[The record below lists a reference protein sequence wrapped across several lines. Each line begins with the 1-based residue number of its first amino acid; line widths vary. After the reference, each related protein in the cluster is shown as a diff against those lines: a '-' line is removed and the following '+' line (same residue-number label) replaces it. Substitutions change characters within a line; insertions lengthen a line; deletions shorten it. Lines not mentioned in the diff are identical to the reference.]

1 MELPTGLSF
10 RRCIENSIGYFY
22 SCNGKE
28 RQPVTLESNTLVGP
42 FSDATSASGA
52 NQKNTNGLNIFRAD
66 QAILPDDCKNL
77 IIEFYLNF
85 LPYWYK
91 PFRCGSPEA
100 RTKLAEII
108 SPYFTVDPLETITW
122 GYTESILN
130 LRSTWRNL
138 DTFIKGRRCTV
149 EFGDSTHTFLVPDSK
164 NLSEMEPASIEELK
178 AINDKRAIEQLHT
191 HIRKSLTGEMISG
204 PMKVTAILPA
214 TPGSEVFPS
223 QEFVD
228 ESTKKSNQNLDK
240 SKTLAFNWTTDGK
253 RQAIF
258 RRAKISNALQCIDR
272 WYNNDFSAPP
282 INVNPLGFQQQENK
296 PYRSWQSGRDVY
308 HLLMNIEQIT
318 EDLISTKTAS
328 PDSHFLIANFIRGG
342 LFTVKKKKAEKD
354 K

>member
-10 RRCIENSIGYFY
+10 RRCIENSIGYFD

-28 RQPVTLESNTLVGP
+28 RQPVTLESKTLVGP

-52 NQKNTNGLNIFRAD
+52 NQKNTNALNIFRAD
-66 QAILPDDCKNL
+66 QAILPDDCENL
-77 IIEFYLNF
+77 IIEFYLTL
-85 LPYWYK
+85 LPYWKK
-91 PFRCGSPEA
+91 PFRCESQEV
-100 RTKLAEII
+100 RTKLAEYI
-108 SPYFTVDPLETITW
+108 SAYMDIDPLETIAW
-122 GYTESILN
+122 GYTETILN
-130 LRSTWRNL
+130 LSWAWRNL
-138 DTFIKGRRCTV
+138 ESFTEGRRCAIG
-149 EFGDSTHTFLVPDSK
+149 FAGSTQTFLVPDSET
-164 NLSEMEPASIEELK
+164 LSELAPASLSALK
-178 AINDKRAIEQLHT
+178 AINSKQAIDELHT
-191 HIRKSLTGEMISG
+191 HIRMSLTGEKISS
-204 PMKVTAILPA
+204 PIKVTGILPA
-214 TPGSEVFPS
+214 NPGCEVFPS
-223 QEFVD
+223 QEFID
-228 ESTKKSNQNLDK
+228 EPTKKSNQNLDK
-240 SKTLAFNWTTDGK
+240 SKSLAFNWTTDGK

-258 RRAKISNALQCIDR
+258 HRAKISNALQCIDR

-342 LFTVKKKKAEKD
+342 LFTAKKKKTEKD